1 MPTERPALLRP
12 QVRQYNRRISARNE
26 EEAEAMFTLKEKQ
39 YMLKLLKQE
48 QRRAWFRLKKAPTE
62 HERLVE
68 KLEQM
73 IRNEQ
78 VNREHL

>member
-1 MPTERPALLRP
+1 
-12 QVRQYNRRISARNE
+12 
-26 EEAEAMFTLKEKQ
+26 MFTLKEKE
-39 YMLKLLKQE
+39 YMLEVLKRDKRKSLFKLRQSPPE
-48 QRRAWFRLKKAPTE
+48 HDRLI
-62 HERLVE
+62 E